1 MTVRRVVDHVLLVVR
16 DLEASRRFYRA
27 ALAPLGIVELK
38 TESDGVAF
46 GTEGMDDFAV
56 FTGRHPTT
64 EAHVAFDGGWLA
76 LRRQPGFQAMKLA
89 NPMKP

>member
-1 MTVRRVVDHVLLVVR
+1 MG
-16 DLEASRRFYRA
+16 
-27 ALAPLGIVELK
+27 GIVELK

-46 GTEGMDDFAV
+46 GTGGMDDFAV

-64 EAHVAFDGGWLA
+64 RAHVALDGGWLA